1 MFSQRLAQAKLEQIS
16 QKTGWIPEYHTVAYI
31 ESFEAHFKEL
41 GRKAEDAD
49 IDLESMLGYEELA
62 HIDNE
67 YRICCA
73 DYRYWSEN
81 YAFINAN
88 GKIQRYQRRATQ
100 KMLLEL
106 WAERNDANLAIE
118 QQILKARQQGIST
131 EVEVAIT
138 HMINFGIGVKAAI
151 ASYDADACERMG
163 GMMQLCY
170 NEMPSWMRANPTSD
184 RAGSLMA
191 FGGNNTRMTLYSG
204 KKAAGIARGDTPSVI
219 HISEVSIFPNA
230 ADVIANSLY
239 NSVHPTPQTFMVLE
253 STGNGNTNWWAK
265 EWYSSRD
272 YWASGGARLQP
283 VFFPW
288 FLADDI
294 FPTEADRRQH
304 PVPAGFEADMLPET
318 RRMMAKAAAYVHQ
331 TPLLRRFMGQDWRM
345 PIWQAYFWEWKLR
358 EYRRNDNENGWYQEM
373 PMDDC
378 VTGDTRISTERGIIR
393 IDRASYALKTES
405 GTIEAWIPKGKREI
419 YEVHTHDGRIVRG
432 TPEHRIQTGEGWTKI
447 IDLKPGDPLTLAQL
461 KFAEVPYIHRW
472 NDTKLFQ
479 CEKKVDRRFGRFLG
493 YFMGDGCFNSTTV
506 DIACDAKD
514 FDVVEDVCGLLEEL
528 SDHKAH
534 IQRVGGLARVK
545 SHNAYWRPLLES
557 MGCLKPKMHVEGR
570 ICGVTRKVC
579 VPEAIL
585 CSPKPIVREFLSAL
599 FECDG
604 HANRGTPRVSLYSAH
619 DDFLRDVQI
628 LLLGFGIRSKLDCLQ
643 KKHSDG
649 HTYLGRE
656 LSIPAPFVNLFYEEV
671 GFISTRKQSSGLR
684 RNKARAGHS
693 PYSEF
698 SDSVKEVIST
708 AELEDV
714 YDLTI
719 AKTHRFAANGIMVHN
734 CEALRPE
741 KELYFSLTEN
751 EKQDQDRSGYTV
763 WSIIGEQIPVR
774 LHPDPVEILT
784 GVDRFRV
791 EYNGHVHDLR
801 GRQNKTF
808 EWEFIPL
815 LQPIEKGVEL
825 FDVNN
830 KLLVFEWPEEGYD
843 YSIGVDNSGGTKQDN
858 SIIAVNR
865 HSLRGNEPDVV
876 CATFTSSTINPS
888 MMHTYVMAIAALYK
902 CEMEPGREPLVGIE
916 QVYGMGDVTQ
926 VQMLGMGYKRMYK
939 FSRLDGKNPNKDK
952 KTSKKLGWYT
962 FDWSRNFMLALLKN
976 AHENHWLRFNDPFV
990 IKQEIPSFQ
999 ADQTEGGKTK
1009 FEHEQ
1014 GKKDDR
1020 IFAIGIAFVI
1030 MNDTESMTRRLEKP
1044 FEGDDESEAD
1054 TNYDFPLGY
1063 NVPYATLEQELD
1075 L

>member
-1 MFSQRLAQAKLEQIS
+1 MFSQGLAQAKLEAIS
-16 QKTGWIPEYHTVAYI
+16 QKTGWIPQYHTVAYI

-81 YAFINAN
+81 YAYINAN
-88 GKIQRYQRRATQ
+88 GKITRYQRRATQ

-106 WAERNDANLAIE
+106 WAERNDANLAVE

-331 TPLLRRFMGQDWRM
+331 TPLLRRFMGADWRM

-373 PMDDC
+373 PMDD
-378 VTGDTRISTERGIIR
+378 V
-393 IDRASYALKTES
+393 
-405 GTIEAWIPKGKREI
+405 
-419 YEVHTHDGRIVRG
+419 
-432 TPEHRIQTGEGWTKI
+432 
-447 IDLKPGDPLTLAQL
+447 
-461 KFAEVPYIHRW
+461 
-472 NDTKLFQ
+472 
-479 CEKKVDRRFGRFLG
+479 
-493 YFMGDGCFNSTTV
+493 
-506 DIACDAKD
+506 
-514 FDVVEDVCGLLEEL
+514 
-528 SDHKAH
+528 
-534 IQRVGGLARVK
+534 
-545 SHNAYWRPLLES
+545 
-557 MGCLKPKMHVEGR
+557 
-570 ICGVTRKVC
+570 
-579 VPEAIL
+579 
-585 CSPKPIVREFLSAL
+585 
-599 FECDG
+599 
-604 HANRGTPRVSLYSAH
+604 
-619 DDFLRDVQI
+619 
-628 LLLGFGIRSKLDCLQ
+628 
-643 KKHSDG
+643 
-649 HTYLGRE
+649 
-656 LSIPAPFVNLFYEEV
+656 
-671 GFISTRKQSSGLR
+671 
-684 RNKARAGHS
+684 
-693 PYSEF
+693 
-698 SDSVKEVIST
+698 
-708 AELEDV
+708 
-714 YDLTI
+714 
-719 AKTHRFAANGIMVHN
+719 
-734 CEALRPE
+734 EALRPE

-774 LHPDPVEILT
+774 LHPDPVEILS

-1054 TNYDFPLGY
+1054 TNYDYPLSY
-1063 NVPYATLEQELD
+1063 NVPYAVLEQELD